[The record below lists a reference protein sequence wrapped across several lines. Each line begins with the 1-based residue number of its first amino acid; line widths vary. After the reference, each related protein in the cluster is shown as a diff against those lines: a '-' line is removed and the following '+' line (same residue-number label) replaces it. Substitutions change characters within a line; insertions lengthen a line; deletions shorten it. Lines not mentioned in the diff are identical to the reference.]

1 MQGKL
6 GICLQENVLDLYL
19 KPFHLVQKIN
29 SKHIKDLNITAKT
42 IKFLPKNREAGGS
55 FMTLDLV
62 MIS

>member
-29 SKHIKDLNITAKT
+29 SKHIKDLNVTTKT
-42 IKFLPKNREAGGS
+42 IKFLEVNKGKS
-55 FMTLDLV
+55 
-62 MIS
+62 SQH

>member
-6 GICLQENVLDLYL
+6 GICLQETVLDLYL

-42 IKFLPKNREAGGS
+42 IKFLEVNKGKS
-55 FMTLDLV
+55 
-62 MIS
+62 SQH